1 MKKKSLIIL
10 CVLLMAISL
19 TACKGKVKR
28 IESKDEVT
36 EDKQEETINGYT
48 EEELEKSTLPEDV
61 LDKEESQ
68 DNTSSELTEE
78 DVESALEEITENYSG
93 GGPIILPED
102 VLEWKIK
109 QLHVL

>member
-61 LDKEESQ
+61 FDEDDSTNDSQ
-68 DNTSSELTEE
+68 GNEELTEE

-102 VLEWKIK
+102 VLE
-109 QLHVL
+109 